1 MLKLDTEIHWSS
13 PFLFISLCLLIS
25 SAWTIYFTFGTNQIT
40 YAQQL
45 ASCDRTIVS
54 LVECT
59 SPPSLSPTSPPSS
72 DSTSPSSDT
81 SSDSTSSSSNSGSSD
96 NNEEDNTDDKGDSNN
111 NNNNANDDS
120 SKDHDIESEIPSN
133 AVPFP

>member
-1 MLKLDTEIHWSS
+1 MLRLDAEIHWSS
-13 PFLFISLCLLIS
+13 LFLFISLCLLIS
-25 SAWTIYFTFGTNQIT
+25 SAWTIYFTFETNQIT

-59 SPPSLSPTSPPSS
+59 SPPSSSPTSP
-72 DSTSPSSDT
+72 PSSDT
-81 SSDSTSSSSNSGSSD
+81 SSDSTSPSSNSGSSD
-96 NNEEDNTDDKGDSNN
+96 NNEEENKDDKGDSNN

-120 SKDHDIESEIPSN
+120 GKDDDIESEIPSS